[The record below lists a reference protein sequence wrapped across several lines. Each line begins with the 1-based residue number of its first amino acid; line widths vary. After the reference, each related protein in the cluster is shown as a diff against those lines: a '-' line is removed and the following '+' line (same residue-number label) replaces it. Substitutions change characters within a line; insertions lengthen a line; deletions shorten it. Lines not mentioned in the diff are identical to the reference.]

1 MSIPSPQAGLPATG
15 TVKAPLALEASPAQY
30 LTFQLGGEMFAV
42 GILNIKEI
50 IEYGS
55 VTEIP
60 MVPPF
65 IRGVINLR
73 GAVVPVIDLALCFGQ
88 SATDVRRRTCI
99 VIVDAPLP
107 GQNRD
112 IGVLVD
118 EVHAVID
125 VAEDAIE
132 PAPLLGRHVPA
143 DFIAGMARR
152 EQGFTVLL
160 RVERA
165 LSLDDM
171 HSLFAGLDPANH
183 EQGETHEP
191 VDFL

>member
-1 MSIPSPQAGLPATG
+1 MGALNYWRKQAAAQPAAG
-15 TVKAPLALEASPAQY
+15 PAERIGQY
-30 LTFQLGGEMFAV
+30 LTFRLGEDAFGISILAV
-42 GILNIKEI
+42 REIL
-50 IEYGS
+50 EYQPL
-55 VTEIP
+55 TP
-60 MVPPF
+60 VPRTPPYL
-65 IRGVINLR
+65 RGVLNLR